1 MKEYRNPELRLELII
16 YICITAV
23 CAGAALFIS
32 PWAAVCVLAAGAA
45 ITAVHRYMSV
55 RRYRR
60 IAELGGEIDRILHGQ
75 DSVLIEGS
83 DEGELAILESEI
95 RKMTVRLREQTDRL
109 QQDKLQLTDAIADIF
124 HQLRTPITSMN
135 LAASML
141 GTEELAYA
149 DRVRLTRDLKR
160 QLERVTWLVETL
172 LKMSRIDS
180 GTAEFKRE
188 DIAAG
193 ELIRLAAEPFV
204 IPMELRGQELKV
216 RAEGVD
222 MNVDRAWTVE
232 ALGNLLKNCMEHTP
246 EGGTITVT
254 AGDTVLYTQITVED
268 TGEGFVPEDIP
279 HLFERYYKGK
289 NASEGSI
296 GIGLAFARMI
306 AAAQDGTL
314 TAENRPEGGARFILK
329 FYKSVV

>member
-16 YICITAV
+16 YICITSV
-23 CAGAALFIS
+23 CALAALFIS
-32 PWAAVCVLAAGAA
+32 PLAAVCVIAAGAA

-55 RRYRR
+55 RRYRQ
-60 IAELGGEIDRILHGQ
+60 IADLSAQIDRILHGQ
-75 DSVLIEGS
+75 DTVLIEGS

-109 QQDKLQLTDAIADIF
+109 RQDKLQLTDAIADIF
-124 HQLRTPITSMN
+124 HQLRTPVTSMN

-141 GTEELAYA
+141 GAEEIGYE
-149 DRVRLTRDLKR
+149 DRLRLTHDLKR

-172 LKMSRIDS
+172 LKMSKIDS
-180 GTAEFKRE
+180 GTAVFNRE
-188 DIAAG
+188 DVDAG
-193 ELIRLAAEPFV
+193 ELIGLAAEPLT
-204 IPMELRGQELKV
+204 IPMELRGQELNIQ
-216 RAEGVD
+216 AEGVRL
-222 MNVDRAWTVE
+222 NADRAWTVE

-246 EGGTITVT
+246 EGGAVTVRAEDT
-254 AGDTVLYTQITVED
+254 ALYTQITVED

-289 NASEGSI
+289 NAAEGSI

-314 TAENRPEGGARFILK
+314 TAANRPEGGARFIMR